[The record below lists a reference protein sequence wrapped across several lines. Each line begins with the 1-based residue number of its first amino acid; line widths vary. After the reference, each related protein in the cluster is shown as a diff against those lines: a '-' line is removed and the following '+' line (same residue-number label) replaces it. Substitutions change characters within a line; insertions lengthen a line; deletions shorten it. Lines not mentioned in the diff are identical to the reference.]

1 MEPRLAGRYRVD
13 GLLGRGGMGEV
24 FYGYDERLDRRVA
37 IKVLRS
43 PGTGPGG
50 IPGGV
55 VPGSPEE
62 AEILDSQQ
70 RDRTRFVREIRVTA
84 GLELAGIPAV
94 YDTGE
99 EIAPDGTSRIWVV
112 MQLLRGQTLEALLF
126 QEDFPPAGP
135 DSPWCSLSWAAAIV
149 AQVAAVLADVHRV
162 DIVHRDIKPANVM
175 ITDGGIV
182 KVLDF
187 GIAILR
193 GASALPRLT
202 QFDRTVGTP
211 AYMSPEQNLGKPVTA
226 ASDIYSLG
234 CLLFEALT
242 GDKPFISTTSMPLRA
257 HHVQTPPPSA
267 RSARANVPVPIDALI
282 LAMMAKEP
290 AERPAAEDVYEALL
304 PFIATGPMPAA
315 TPEEDRDPTRP
326 FRRPLLS
333 PPRLS
338 VSAET
343 PGSLE
348 PLTDA
353 EAELLLANVASLL
366 DAEHPSRAVSLL
378 EGAVQRSSDPA
389 RNLQLRETLAA
400 ALLLAGEYTR
410 AAALFDAVGRDY
422 ARHLPKDD
430 PIVLNCS
437 YQAGQAY
444 AEIGQPEAALSH
456 LRFYVANASRT
467 TAALK
472 DPEVALQILE
482 SRFQIAT
489 LLAAT
494 GETGDALAELHEI
507 RPLFAAVFGAS
518 STMVRNIDKQ
528 IARLTPVT

>member
-1 MEPRLAGRYRVD
+1 V
-13 GLLGRGGMGEV
+13 
-24 FYGYDERLDRRVA
+24 
-37 IKVLRS
+37 
-43 PGTGPGG
+43 
-50 IPGGV
+50 
-55 VPGSPEE
+55 
-62 AEILDSQQ
+62 
-70 RDRTRFVREIRVTA
+70 
-84 GLELAGIPAV
+84 
-94 YDTGE
+94 
-99 EIAPDGTSRIWVV
+99 
-112 MQLLRGQTLEALLF
+112 
-126 QEDFPPAGP
+126 
-135 DSPWCSLSWAAAIV
+135 SWAAAIV
-149 AQVAAVLADVHRV
+149 AQVAAVLADVHLV

-211 AYMSPEQNLGKPVTA
+211 AYMSPEQNLGQPVTA

-234 CLLFEALT
+234 CLLFEVLT
-242 GDKPFISTTSMPLRA
+242 GDKPFVPTTSMPLRA

-290 AERPAAEDVYEALL
+290 AERPSAEDVYGALL
-304 PFIATGPMPAA
+304 PFIAAGPMPAG

-333 PPRLS
+333 SPRPG

-343 PGSLE
+343 SGSPE
-348 PLTDA
+348 PLTDT
-353 EAELLLANVASLL
+353 EAELLLANVQSIL
-366 DAEHPSRAVSLL
+366 DADHPSRAVRLL
-378 EGAVQRSSDPA
+378 EDAVQRVADPA
-389 RNLQLRETLAA
+389 RKLQLREVLAA
-400 ALLLAGEYTR
+400 ALLIAGEYTR

-422 ARHLPKDD
+422 ARHLPKDH
-430 PIVLNCS
+430 PLVLNCS

-444 AEIGQPEAALSH
+444 AEIGQPQAALSH
-456 LRFYVANASRT
+456 LRFYVANASRNPT
-467 TAALK
+467 VRTDPEEALK
-472 DPEVALQILE
+472 LLE

-494 GETGDALAELHEI
+494 GETDDALAELGAI
-507 RPLFAAVFGAS
+507 RPAFAAIFGEN
-518 STMVRNIDKQ
+518 STMIRNIDRQ
-528 IARLTPVT
+528 VARIIP